1 MSVQIDKWVFTV
13 DEYNRMTTAGILTE
27 DDRVELIRGELIRMS
42 PIGSGHAACVKRLNN
57 ILGKK
62 ASAYAIIS
70 VQDPVQIDNYSLPQ
84 PDLALLTSRADF
96 YSHSHPTGNDVLLII
111 EVSDTSIEY
120 DRNVKLPLYAEAS
133 IIEVWLVNLREDR
146 IEVYSRPVAGKYKDV
161 RFVNRG
167 ESISPIAL
175 PDVTVSANEIL
186 G

>member
-13 DEYNRMTTAGILTE
+13 DEFVRMAEAGILPE
-27 DDRVELIRGELIRMS
+27 NYRVELIRGEVVKMS
-42 PIGSGHAACVKRLNN
+42 PIGSGHALCVMRLAD
-57 ILGKK
+57 IL
-62 ASAYAIIS
+62 AERARPFAIVTAQNPI
-70 VQDPVQIDNYSLPQ
+70 QLDTYSLPQ
-84 PDLALLTSRADF
+84 PDIALVIRRDSYYRN
-96 YSHSHPTGNDVLLII
+96 HPTAKDVLLII
-111 EVSDTSIEY
+111 EVSDTTVEY